1 MKPSALKQLLKSCKD
16 GVTLTVQRQP
26 GINLTSL
33 ASTPLYRSRQS
44 SGTSLGSKG
53 RRGELQENS
62 PHLQLNGGG
71 RSGSVGHRQSSDLTQ
86 SPGTPK
92 SSISECSAGYHSLA
106 HSVPPSESSNTLIP
120 VVGPDSETGQIGP
133 ELDDAAHSHLPLTP
147 HGPGGVVERRRNLSK
162 QKQASAGSLPSSSS
176 HPHRPGSVG
185 GASYNGLSRSSYRN
199 RPSDFYLPKRSS
211 TASHSTA
218 SRPGSSSKS
227 SKTQTLVLCNQKG

>member
-53 RRGELQENS
+53 RRGELQE
-62 PHLQLNGGG
+62 

-133 ELDDAAHSHLPLTP
+133 ELDDAAHSHLP
-147 HGPGGVVERRRNLSK
+147 HGPGGVVERRRNISMP
-162 QKQASAGSLPSSSS
+162 KQASAGSLPSSSS

-227 SKTQTLVLCNQKG
+227 SKIQPLVPCNSKG